1 MTTTP
6 TKKLKESN
14 FGFIHYS
21 SALSH
26 YMDKDFK
33 IAMEVF
39 SILENKYFCQD
50 TKLLFEVY
58 SILEN
63 KYFRGDWGIVESDS
77 IQMNN
82 EAVKKEDGGDILAA
96 YMLSTGKKIWIKT
109 VGYGIKENQMNLEE
123 YSKMDYNNT
132 CIMFPED
139 Y

>member
-21 SALSH
+21 SALNH
-26 YMDKDFK
+26 Y
-33 IAMEVF
+33 
-39 SILENKYFCQD
+39 LEQD

-63 KYFRGDWGIVESDS
+63 KYFRADWGIVESDS
-77 IQMNN
+77 IQFNN
-82 EAVKKEDGGDILAA
+82 WTVKNENGGDILAA
-96 YMLSTGKKIWIKT
+96 YMLSSGRKIWIKT
-109 VGYGIKENQMNLEE
+109 VGYGLTEDKMDLKE
-123 YSKMDYNNT
+123 YKKMDYNNT
-132 CIMFPED
+132 CLMFPED

>member
-6 TKKLKESN
+6 SKKLKESN

-21 SALSH
+21 NALTNYIGLNPSLI
-26 YMDKDFK
+26 D
-33 IAMEVF
+33 EVIVQIF
-39 SILENKYFCQD
+39 QNKFL
-50 TKLLFEVY
+50 K
-58 SILEN
+58 
-63 KYFRGDWGIVESDS
+63 GDWGIVESDS

-82 EAVKKEDGGDILAA
+82 EAVKKENGGDILAV

-109 VGYGIKENQMNLEE
+109 VGYGIKENQMDLKE

>member
-21 SALSH
+21 SNL
-26 YMDKDFK
+26 YNYLEKD
-33 IAMEVF
+33 
-39 SILENKYFCQD
+39 S
-50 TKLLFEVY
+50 KLLFEVY

-63 KYFRGDWGIVESDS
+63 KYFCADWGIVESDS
-77 IQMNN
+77 IKTNN
-82 EAVKKEDGGDILAA
+82 HTIKNQNGGGLLGV
-96 YMLSTGKKIWIKT
+96 YLLSTGRKIWIMT
-109 VGYGIKENQMNLEE
+109 VGYGLTEDKMDLKN
-123 YSKMDYNNT
+123 YTRMDYNNT

>member
-14 FGFIHYS
+14 FGFISYS
-21 SALSH
+21 SNL
-26 YMDKDFK
+26 YNY
-33 IAMEVF
+33 
-39 SILENKYFCQD
+39 LEKD

-58 SILEN
+58 AILEN
-63 KYFRGDWGIVESDS
+63 KYFRANWGIVESDS

-82 EAVKKEDGGDILAA
+82 EAVKNENGGDILAA
-96 YMLSTGKKIWIKT
+96 YMLSSGRKIWIKT
-109 VGYGIKENQMNLEE
+109 VGYGLTEDKMNLKE
-123 YSKMDYNNT
+123 YTKADYNNT

>member
-6 TKKLKESN
+6 TKKLNESN

-21 SALSH
+21 QALTF

-50 TKLLFEVY
+50 
-58 SILEN
+58 
-63 KYFRGDWGIVESDS
+63 WGIVESDS
-77 IQMNN
+77 IQFNN
-82 EAVKKEDGGDILAA
+82 EAVKNENGGDILGA

-109 VGYGIKENQMNLEE
+109 VGYGIKEHQMDLKQ